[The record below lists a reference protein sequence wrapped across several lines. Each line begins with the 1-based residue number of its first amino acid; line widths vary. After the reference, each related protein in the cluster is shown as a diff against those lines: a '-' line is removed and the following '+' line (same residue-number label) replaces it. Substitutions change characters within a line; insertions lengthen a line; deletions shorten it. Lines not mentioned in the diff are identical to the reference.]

1 MHQDAF
7 TLVSHPFKLLP
18 KKRSNLIHRSVLE
31 APSALAWQARDET

>member
-18 KKRSNLIHRSVLE
+18 KKRPNLIHRSVLE